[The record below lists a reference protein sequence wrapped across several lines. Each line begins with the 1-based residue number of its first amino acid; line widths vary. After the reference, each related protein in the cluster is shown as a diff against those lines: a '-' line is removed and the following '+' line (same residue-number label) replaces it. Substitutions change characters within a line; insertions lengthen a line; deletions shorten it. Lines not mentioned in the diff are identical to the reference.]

1 MTSRTAQRK
10 NAGAQNGHPKSRQQ
24 QTRKRNAARRRGVS
38 PGMFAIGGVIAVV
51 AVMAVAAGTGL
62 VGRSS
67 APEPADAAGAASV
80 VADVTSVPA
89 TTLDAVEAEG
99 VSTVPNA
106 LPPSTPAYTVG
117 GKPAVLY
124 VGAEY
129 CPYCAAE
136 RWALVVA
143 LSRFGDFSG
152 LGLTTSGAE
161 DIYPNT
167 ATLSFHGST
176 FHSDLIAFDG
186 VETAT
191 NELNAAGTAYGPLDT
206 LTSEQQ
212 RLFQT
217 FDAPPYTPSAG
228 SIPFLLIGDRY
239 ALSGASVLPDVLQ
252 GKTWEEIA
260 TALQDPEDPIAKEV
274 LASAN
279 VLTAAI
285 CELTDGEPANV
296 CTSAGVQ
303 QGAAALANA

>member
-10 NAGAQNGHPKSRQQ
+10 KAAPPPARKGASK
-24 QTRKRNAARRRGVS
+24 RKKKGPGRRRVS
-38 PGMFAIGGVIAVV
+38 PGVLAIGGVIAVV
-51 AVMAVAAGTGL
+51 VVMAVVAGTGL
-62 VGRSS
+62 VGGSS
-67 APEPADAAGAASV
+67 APEPTDAAGTASV
-80 VADVTSVPA
+80 IADVTSVPPS
-89 TTLDAVEAEG
+89 TLDAVGADG

-106 LPPSTPAYTVG
+106 LPPSTPAYTVD
-117 GKPAVLY
+117 GKPAILY

-161 DIYPNT
+161 DVYPST

-176 FHSDLIAFDG
+176 FQSDLIAFDG

-191 NELNAAGTAYGPLDT
+191 NELNAAGTSYEPLDA
-206 LTSEQQ
+206 LTPEQQ
-212 RLFQT
+212 QLFQT

-228 SIPFLLIGDRY
+228 SIPFLLIGNRFV
-239 ALSGASVLPDVLQ
+239 LSGASVLPDVLQ

-260 TALQDPEDPIAKEV
+260 TALQDPEDPIAKDV

-285 CELTDGEPANV
+285 CELTGGEPAAV
-296 CTSAGVQ
+296 CTSPGVQ